1 MKKNKQVSAKSQYLK
16 KKKEMPSG
24 VDDLATHEE
33 NDIHSFNQLKQQ
45 QNPKFQQI
53 AIKEGDTSS
62 SEDDGELKNRDDPDE
77 QSRFVLGLIQK
88 NVRRVN
94 EKNSFEIPM
103 INIKDLNA
111 FKQIEQGDAWKQISA
126 SLDAGSK
133 IYGFRVDLVHQ
144 NTFKVLGGLHRT
156 QINEKQNQEEQ
167 QEYEQEQ
174 LRKKKLQ
181 NTGGENTLEKNQAN
195 IDTNK
200 YDLEFEIDPL
210 FQQTSAKFD
219 EAGAKGLL
227 MNNLTINE
235 NLMLAL
241 DSDVLPIKPIT
252 CSLNI
257 EKYKSFLKNL
267 QNLKLCP
274 ELTEF
279 RENMFQKGQN
289 IIEIKQN
296 ISFANVMDPIALN
309 MDFNQED
316 QVYENMNMAEEVMDE
331 QASILSVN
339 QQYQNGMVNQ
349 YSGHKFSQ
357 NKFNILN
364 FEQAAANIGTGKVF
378 ENEKEQV
385 AWMALDMNQQPKKKN
400 IAQLN
405 EKPKKNKT
413 KKKNG
418 LPFSF
423 DPEEDDQDLDRQN
436 ILQKR
441 DKENYCNN
449 KETMNQL
456 YLLPKSYQ
464 IDRQDLCQ
472 PFQVPKLPK
481 WEEENQEQPF
491 LQHDN
496 FDTGG
501 IDEDPQPLITQQN
514 TAFNSAYK
522 NTNNAQGKL
531 NIPIKELKT
540 QVWQNLQQQIPL
552 STDNAG
558 LEFNEINKILPK
570 ILKIPQSKGRV
581 SIQTCFVTMLHLAN
595 EQGLKFI
602 QSDTENDFV
611 IQREILPQQS

>member
-33 NDIHSFNQLKQQ
+33 NDIHSFHQLKQQ

-62 SEDDGELKNRDDPDE
+62 SDDEGELKNRDDPDE

-88 NVRRVN
+88 NRVN

-267 QNLKLCP
+267 HNLKLCP

-316 QVYENMNMAEEVMDE
+316 QLYENMNMQDEIMDE

-339 QQYQNGMVNQ
+339 QFQNAMVNQ
-349 YSGHKFSQ
+349 QSGNKFSQ
-357 NKFNILN
+357 HKFNILN

-400 IAQLN
+400 ITQLN

-418 LPFSF
+418 LLFTF
-423 DPEEDDQDLDRQN
+423 DAEDDDKDLDRQN

-472 PFQVPKLPK
+472 PFQVSKLPK
-481 WEEENQEQPF
+481 WEEDIQDQPF
-491 LQHDN
+491 LQNDN
-496 FDTGG
+496 FDIGV
-501 IDEDPQPLITQQN
+501 IDEDPQQLITQQN

-522 NTNNAQGKL
+522 NTNNTQGKL

-540 QVWQNLQQQIPL
+540 QVWQNLQQSIPL
-552 STDNAG
+552 STEHSG

-602 QSDTENDFV
+602 QNDTENDFV

>member
-33 NDIHSFNQLKQQ
+33 NDIHSFHQLKQS

-53 AIKEGDTSS
+53 SIKEGDYSS
-62 SEDDGELKNRDDPDE
+62 SEDEGELKNRDDPDE

-88 NVRRVN
+88 NRVN

-111 FKQIEQGDAWKQISA
+111 FKQIEQGDAWKHISA

-156 QINEKQNQEEQ
+156 QINDKQNQEEQ

-241 DSDVLPIKPIT
+241 DSDVLPIKPVFS
-252 CSLNI
+252 SLNI
-257 EKYKSFLKNL
+257 EKYKSFMKNL
-267 QNLKLCP
+267 HNLRLCP

-296 ISFANVMDPIALN
+296 SSFANVMDPIAIN
-309 MDFNQED
+309 MDFHQED
-316 QVYENMNMAEEVMDE
+316 YNFDNIPDEIMDE
-331 QASILSVN
+331 QASILSGN
-339 QQYQNGMVNQ
+339 QVQNVLVEQ
-349 YSGHKFSQ
+349 QQQSGNKFSQ

-385 AWMALDMNQQPKKKN
+385 AWMALDMNQQPKKK
-400 IAQLN
+400 IISQLN
-405 EKPKKNKT
+405 EKTKKNKT

-418 LPFSF
+418 LLFNF
-423 DPEEDDQDLDRQN
+423 DFEDDDENLDRQT
-436 ILQKR
+436 ILQRK

-449 KETMNQL
+449 KDTMTQL

-472 PFQVPKLPK
+472 PFQISKLPK
-481 WEEENQEQPF
+481 WDEEVQDQPI
-491 LQHDN
+491 LQNDN
-496 FDTGG
+496 FDFGG
-501 IDEDPQPLITQQN
+501 GDEDPQPQIPQLN

-522 NTNNAQGKL
+522 NNNNLQGKL

-540 QVWQNLQQQIPL
+540 QVWQNLEQKIPL
-552 STDNAG
+552 TTENSG
-558 LEFNEINKILPK
+558 LEFNEINKILPN
-570 ILKIPQSKGRV
+570 ILKIPVSKGRV

-602 QSDTENDFV
+602 QNETENDFV
-611 IQREILPQQS
+611 IQREIMTQQ

>member
-53 AIKEGDTSS
+53 AIKEGDSSS

-88 NVRRVN
+88 NRVN

-257 EKYKSFLKNL
+257 DKYKSFLKNL
-267 QNLKLCP
+267 NNLKLCP

-296 ISFANVMDPIALN
+296 TSFHNVMDPIALN

-316 QVYENMNMAEEVMDE
+316 QLYENMNMAEEIIDE

-339 QQYQNGMVNQ
+339 QQYQNGVVNQ

-423 DPEEDDQDLDRQN
+423 DPEEDEQDLDRQN

-472 PFQVPKLPK
+472 PFQVSKLPK
-481 WEEENQEQPF
+481 WEEEVQEQPF
-491 LQHDN
+491 LQNDN

-501 IDEDPQPLITQQN
+501 VDEDPQPMITQQN